1 MPPLLA
7 EQRSPK
13 TMLLQYVPV
22 IVHQYFLLESKTR
35 VKCPKA
41 PMVPDNAAHVLCF
54 NQDTVLQAVDSA
66 IMND

>member
-1 MPPLLA
+1 
-7 EQRSPK
+7 
-13 TMLLQYVPV
+13 MLLQYVPV